1 MGIVVWSAPVNLG
14 VSPLIVCAP
23 LSPAVVAR
31 RESTAWGATALLM
44 GLLGVLIAPTHRMP
58 APSYGLDAL
67 MVLVM
72 AGTYVWCTGR
82 RRVSLDYDRRLAEQ
96 RDVVA

>member
-1 MGIVVWSAPVNLG
+1 
-14 VSPLIVCAP
+14 
-23 LSPAVVAR
+23 
-31 RESTAWGATALLM
+31 
-44 GLLGVLIAPTHRMP
+44 MP